1 MFMKQG
7 GEELC
12 DVRMTSRDME
22 RRKSR
27 IKDVNLRYEAIEFL
41 KNGEWYH

>member
-1 MFMKQG
+1 MKQG
-7 GEELC
+7 EEELC
-12 DVRMTSRDME
+12 DVRMTWRDGE

-41 KNGEWYH
+41 ENGEWYH